1 MTTPATSQPTAPT
14 DRRPL
19 LWVLVAASAITAV
32 SLGVRSTF
40 GLFLTPVTEALST
53 DRAGFAL
60 AIAIQNLVWGLGQPV
75 AGAIAD
81 RFGAPRVLAVGGGL
95 YALGV
100 LGMSRASTTTELYL
114 SGGLLVGV
122 AMAAASF
129 SVVLAAVGR
138 IAPPERRTWAMGIAT
153 AAGSL
158 GQFILVPLAGQLE
171 DAFGWRSALA
181 ALGSVALVAI
191 ALAPVLRL
199 RTPAAGTAAAAEA
212 AAAEP
217 LGMALRRAL
226 RHPSYV
232 LLCAGFFVCGF
243 HVTFIGTHLPAYL
256 GDVGLSKAT
265 GARAVAL
272 IGLFNIAGAFAA
284 GSLAARFPKQ
294 RLLSLI
300 YGLRAVAIVGLV
312 LLPHTTAT
320 ALAFGAV
327 MGVLWLSTVPLTS
340 GIVVGQFGVANAGSL
355 FGIVFLAHQI
365 GAFIG
370 VWYGGKLADSTGSYV
385 AVWWIAVGL
394 GVFAAVIHFFIDD
407 RPAPPAPVRVAG
419 AGLGASAGMA
429 SIAVLAAVSAVGAA
443 NTTAARPTEQAAASA
458 TVPVCIVHPTG

>member
-1 MTTPATSQPTAPT
+1 MTTAATSQPTAPT

-19 LWVLVAASAITAV
+19 LGAGRRQRHHRRLAGRAFH
-32 SLGVRSTF
+32 VR
-40 GLFLTPVTEALST
+40 ALPHPGH
-53 DRAGFAL
+53 RGAEHRPGRLAL

-75 AGAIAD
+75 AAIAD

-138 IAPPERRTWAMGIAT
+138 IASPERRTWARGTAT

-265 GARAVAL
+265 GAR
-272 IGLFNIAGAFAA
+272 
-284 GSLAARFPKQ
+284 RW
-294 RLLSLI
+294 R
-300 YGLRAVAIVGLV
+300 
-312 LLPHTTAT
+312 
-320 ALAFGAV
+320 
-327 MGVLWLSTVPLTS
+327 
-340 GIVVGQFGVANAGSL
+340 
-355 FGIVFLAHQI
+355 
-365 GAFIG
+365 
-370 VWYGGKLADSTGSYV
+370 
-385 AVWWIAVGL
+385 
-394 GVFAAVIHFFIDD
+394 
-407 RPAPPAPVRVAG
+407 
-419 AGLGASAGMA
+419 
-429 SIAVLAAVSAVGAA
+429 
-443 NTTAARPTEQAAASA
+443 
-458 TVPVCIVHPTG
+458 